1 MCVFPHRFCLLTTS
15 STKYGSDTLPNGVI
29 NYFYRATTA
38 NATLRRHLH
47 QVHPEVYDTA
57 QVSLNFLN
65 SLWLM
70 MMSGPPVTRPK
81 LVLAYSAIC
90 VLHHPLQFTRICIR
104 FRDSS
109 TCVLLP
115 YFHVTSS
122 CFPRSSAP
130 NNLLTFL
137 RRLSLSVWFESSTM
151 CESISLS
158 THT

>member
-1 MCVFPHRFCLLTTS
+1 MHVCVSFPHQFCLLTTS
-15 STKYGSDTLPNGVI
+15 SAKYGSDTLPNGVA
-29 NYFYRATTA
+29 NYFYRATTG

-47 QVHPEVYDTA
+47 QVHPEVYNTA

-81 LVLAYSAIC
+81 PVLAYSAIC
-90 VLHHPLQFTRICIR
+90 VLHHPLQFTRICIC
-104 FRDSS
+104 FCDSS
-109 TCVLLP
+109 TRVLLP
-115 YFHVTSS
+115 YFHVASS

-137 RRLSLSVWFESSTM
+137 RRLSLSV
-151 CESISLS
+151 
-158 THT
+158 